1 MSYRATIFSNNQYYH
16 IFNRGV
22 EKRTVFLDK
31 RDYDR
36 FIETMVYYQEI
47 KPLCRFSFKKRDIF
61 LNSPPVKSN
70 KQVEIISYIL
80 MPSHFH
86 FILQQISNN
95 GIPNFISK
103 LENSYTKYFNTRHKR
118 IGPLFQGNFKAKRVE
133 DDEQLL
139 HLSRYIHLNPL
150 TDYLVK
156 DLKRYVYSSYP
167 EFLDVS
173 ENNICNKEVI
183 LSLFKTKAKYEKFV
197 LDQED
202 YGRKIKE
209 IERLISL
216 E

>member
-1 MSYRATIFSNNQYYH
+1 MSYRTTVFANNQYYH

-47 KPLCRFSFKKRDIF
+47 KPVCRFSFKKRDIF
-61 LNSPPVKSN
+61 LNSPPHKSN
-70 KQVEIISYIL
+70 KQVEIISYVL

-95 GIPNFISK
+95 GIPHFISK
-103 LENSYTKYFNTRHKR
+103 LVNSYTKYFNTRHKR
-118 IGPLFQGNFKAKRVE
+118 IGPLFQGNFRAKRVE

-139 HLSRYIHLNPL
+139 HLSRYIHLNPV

-156 DLKRYVYSSYP
+156 DLKKYFYSSYP
-167 EFLDVS
+167 EFLDQS
-173 ENNICNKEVI
+173 ENNICNKEVV
-183 LSLFKTKAKYEKFV
+183 LSQFKTKAKYEKFV
-197 LDQED
+197 LEQKD
-202 YGRKIKE
+202 YAKKIKE